1 MSLDST
7 ALHSHIKDWT
17 SGLNLDP
24 IENCNDKVFDN
35 RVYLQLVALL
45 LCNFLSNHIW
55 YSPCRLPCYVCWHT
69 IVELGNQLILDFYCC
84 GHQILT
90 RTAYNLHS
98 IAIHI
103 IQIEMLKF
111 SMKVL
116 VEQSSGD
123 NTKPWNGYR
132 PLSESNLLGLKAP
145 QILCQASRVKKCEIR
160 DGEIWKM
167 GRAEI
172 QNSMFEI
179 PIDNSLVD
187 VRAGRH

>member
-1 MSLDST
+1 
-7 ALHSHIKDWT
+7 
-17 SGLNLDP
+17 
-24 IENCNDKVFDN
+24 
-35 RVYLQLVALL
+35 
-45 LCNFLSNHIW
+45 
-55 YSPCRLPCYVCWHT
+55 
-69 IVELGNQLILDFYCC
+69 
-84 GHQILT
+84 
-90 RTAYNLHS
+90 
-98 IAIHI
+98 
-103 IQIEMLKF
+103 MLKF

-179 PIDNSLVD
+179 PIDNLLVD